1 MSFLADFLSKAGQ
14 TISASSHARSQCT
27 RAHFT
32 TSRQTI
38 IESPPRPPG
47 NRSVPRPP
55 TWPASLLSSYS
66 LPIIIIIQ
74 QPTNKDARQKRGA
87 RAAFRAELIM
97 PALGD
102 PLKIKMPGHW
112 RVFYKGFNHASAS
125 VSRVKMPGD
134 HTQARS
140 SPEEKEDFPAPRKN
154 LGIFLFGFSFGKNVG
169 DAPHH
174 LLVNSA
180 CATP

>member
-1 MSFLADFLSKAGQ
+1 MSDLSFLADFLSKAGQ

-74 QPTNKDARQKRGA
+74 QHPYKDARQKRGA
-87 RAAFRAELIM
+87 RAAFRAKLIM

-102 PLKIKMPGHW
+102 PPKIKMPGLW

-125 VSRVKMPGD
+125 VSRVKMPGNY
-134 HTQARS
+134 TQARII
-140 SPEEKEDFPAPRKN
+140 A
-154 LGIFLFGFSFGKNVG
+154 GFAKQVWSCFREPVLVPDRVRPGKQSV
-169 DAPHH
+169 HH
-174 LLVNSA
+174 LTL
-180 CATP
+180 ATF